1 MNPLIPLDWRLWA
14 AASLV
19 LGLVASH
26 WKAYRMGG
34 AEIRAEW
41 AAAKLEESKQ
51 ALRLTEK
58 AIEKTTSMQADA
70 DQLRKAKNAQINAL
84 NTRLAAALD
93 GLRDRPGRP
102 GPSDLPQA
110 ARAGAAPGCTGASLY
125 RPDAEFLVRE
135 STRAEQLLA
144 YLTQC
149 QTQYN
154 KVREALTK

>member
-1 MNPLIPLDWRLWA
+1 MNPLILLNWRLWA

-19 LGLVASH
+19 LGLAASH

-41 AAAKLEESKQ
+41 AVAKLEESKQ

-70 DQLRKAKNAQINAL
+70 DQLRKDKNAQINTL

-102 GPSDLPQA
+102 GPGDLPATTA
-110 ARAGAAPGCTGASLY
+110 AGTVPSCTGAGLY
-125 RPDAEFLVRE
+125 RPDAEFLVGE
-135 STRAEQLLA
+135 AARAKRLQLD
-144 YLTQC
+144 LTQC